1 MLKTAR
7 HILKANQ
14 VAFDGPLHLGL
25 DPAGRPYGTTAPCDS
40 AGPSARVTQNH
51 PQYAIIEVTCACG
64 KTTYIRCDYAAAN
77 PAPVAPSPAPAPSH
91 VADSG
96 EQI

>member
-25 DPAGRPYGTTAPCDS
+25 DPAERSHSTTPQCAS
-40 AGPSARVTQNH
+40 AGPSARVTQSH

-64 KTTYIRCDYAAAN
+64 KTTYIRCDYAAAS
-77 PAPVAPSPAPAPSH
+77 PAPVAQSPAQA
-91 VADSG
+91 
-96 EQI
+96 

>member
-25 DPAGRPYGTTAPCDS
+25 DPAGRPPGAGPQCAS
-40 AGPSARVTQNH
+40 AGPRARITQNH

-64 KTTYIRCDYAAAN
+64 NTTYIRCDYVAAN
-77 PAPVAPSPAPAPSH
+77 PAPVAQSPAQA
-91 VADSG
+91 
-96 EQI
+96 

>member
-25 DPAGRPYGTTAPCDS
+25 DPGGRPHGADPQCALTGA
-40 AGPSARVTQNH
+40 SARVAQNH
-51 PQYAIIEVTCACG
+51 PEYAVIEVTCDCG
-64 KTTYIRCDYAAAN
+64 KTTYIRCEYAAAN
-77 PAPVAPSPAPAPSH
+77 PTPIPQVPAQA
-91 VADSG
+91 
-96 EQI
+96 